1 MVILWFAKQ
10 HCTISASTAQL
21 LVLLLT
27 AALQFAL
34 GRRQA
39 ATAGNAQ
46 AGAPTA
52 AHSTAAVPS
61 SSSPASTGSAPQLGS
76 SSSSSSS
83 AAAHMHLAGM
93 PPAAAGTAAATAAGA
108 GVKPEAAGI
117 HEGNI
122 ARVAAMSAA
131 EVQDAQEELEGRFS
145 PAALAFLKA
154 RAAKKQQQQQQ
165 QQGNVKQEVSAG
177 ASLSEGKA
185 AGAAAAAG
193 AGAPGIKKG
202 FLAGKAS
209 AGSAGAP
216 AAAAAA
222 GAAVP
227 RQQQAAAGI
236 KKGFLSGSGARK
248 TTQQQQQQQQ
258 SKTLSV
264 VDAAKQSAAAHIVS
278 QAQAAAAASATTP
291 SFEPLPPVARL
302 RFSLDGQVL
311 ELADAKTPPTPD
323 AEVLLRDN
331 MSRAAGVV
339 PQGYSLPEMRVLM
352 RSGHAP
358 QRAAGFRMLAVVMRR
373 AQPSVLH
380 VGMDGQLQQQPVLLD
395 EQQQQQQDAD
405 EPGATKQ
412 EQHCQQQ
419 QQQGTGVHWAQ
430 VWEYAVVALRAVLL
444 CRLGLDDE
452 HGQVLSAAADAA
464 AVLLGL
470 SPSEGLVEEVGV
482 GVCSAAAGLSWPV
495 SRRVSLRRLGK
506 AGAWDR
512 VQGLVAAAAAAQ
524 QQLPDEEVRGCILRS
539 CVSVVAVAVATV
551 GGSLLSAAVCMLSA
565 CCGVCWLVI
574 YDQEMACS
582 EDVGQGHGLG
592 AKGWWQQ
599 QRQRSS
605 TSSSHQMR
613 RWGSTHNV
621 QGVLWHHMPQRLCAC
636 S

>member
-1 MVILWFAKQ
+1 LKWIAAACALLDGDPLVCQAALYIL
-10 HCTISASTAQL
+10 CSTAQL

-27 AALQFAL
+27 SALQFAL

-39 ATAGNAQ
+39 ATAGSAQ

-61 SSSPASTGSAPQLGS
+61 SSSPASNLSTLQLGS
-76 SSSSSSS
+76 SRSGSSSSSS
-83 AAAHMHLAGM
+83 AAAQSPPAAS
-93 PPAAAGTAAATAAGA
+93 PPAAAPAAAA
-108 GVKPEAAGI
+108 VKPEAAGI
-117 HEGNI
+117 HEGNV

-165 QQGNVKQEVSAG
+165 QQQWSVEQEIVAG
-177 ASLSEGKA
+177 AALSEVGKAVGSA
-185 AGAAAAAG
+185 AGAAAAAMA
-193 AGAPGIKKG
+193 AGAAVPGIKKG

-209 AGSAGAP
+209 AGSAGTP
-216 AAAAAA
+216 AAGAAA
-222 GAAVP
+222 GAAAAP
-227 RQQQAAAGI
+227 RQQPAAVGGI
-236 KKGFLSGSGARK
+236 KKGFLFNSGARK
-248 TTQQQQQQQQ
+248 TTQQQQQ
-258 SKTLSV
+258 SKTSTV
-264 VDAAKQSAAAHIVS
+264 GDAARQSAAAHIVS
-278 QAQAAAAASATTP
+278 QAQAAAATAAAAAASATSP

-358 QRAAGFRMLAVVMRR
+358 QRAAGFRMLATVLRR

-380 VGMDGQLQQQPVLLD
+380 VGMDGQLLQQPVLLEELQQPQQGVD
-395 EQQQQQQDAD
+395 SDNLVQQQQQQQD
-405 EPGATKQ
+405 
-412 EQHCQQQ
+412 
-419 QQQGTGVHWAQ
+419 TGVHWAQ
-430 VWEYAVVALRAVLL
+430 VWEYAVVALRAVPL

-512 VQGLVAAAAAAQ
+512 VQGLVAAVAAAQ
-524 QQLPDEEVRGCILRS
+524 RQQPDEEVRGCILRS
-539 CVSVVAVAVATV
+539 SVSVVAVAVASV
-551 GGSLLSAAVCMLSA
+551 GVSLLSAAVCMLTA
-565 CCGVCWLVI
+565 CCGVCWLVL
-574 YDQEMACS
+574 YD
-582 EDVGQGHGLG
+582 
-592 AKGWWQQ
+592 
-599 QRQRSS
+599 
-605 TSSSHQMR
+605 
-613 RWGSTHNV
+613 
-621 QGVLWHHMPQRLCAC
+621 
-636 S
+636 